1 MPSPLPPA
9 PVYGDWSEA
18 QNKGAWYWAVQ
29 RAGKCRLVKAENVE
43 QAAQRAFGGEKVETV
58 IRLSPRRSLAQ
69 LKLSRLVRLSNA
81 RWEIEE
87 LD

>member
-1 MPSPLPPA
+1 MAAPVPPD

-18 QNKGAWYWAVQ
+18 QNNGSWYWAVQ
-29 RAGKCRLVKAENVE
+29 RAGKCRLVRAESVE
-43 QAAQRAFGGEKVETV
+43 GAAKRAFGGEAVETV